1 MIIVSRYL
9 LSQSTSSWMLQ
20 QPYICLWV
28 LYDGRES
35 RVKLLLIAI
44 GPYSVI
50 LDACV
55 VITALIKRPE
65 NSFQLTVGRWK
76 FNIFSVSKVYEQN
89 GLTASTKLRLRGH
102 LKMVFIE
109 KSPIS
114 GPPPPHLCHSLS
126 QIFPSP
132 SCHRPKSDKE
142 FLGKPSTKMYFRF
155 NMMSSYYYL
164 PHIYLL
170 FRTVKGN
177 KKIDLQFLHGI
188 KQ

>member
-89 GLTASTKLRLRGH
+89 GLTASTKLRLRSH

-114 GPPPPHLCHSLS
+114 GPPPPPSLS
-126 QIFPSP
+126 LFVANFPLPFLSPTKKWQRIF
-132 SCHRPKSDKE
+132 
-142 FLGKPSTKMYFRF
+142 G
-155 NMMSSYYYL
+155 
-164 PHIYLL
+164 
-170 FRTVKGN
+170 
-177 KKIDLQFLHGI
+177 
-188 KQ
+188 

>member
-1 MIIVSRYL
+1 
-9 LSQSTSSWMLQ
+9 MLQ

-114 GPPPPHLCHSLS
+114 GPPPPIFVTLCRKFSPPLLVTDQKVTKNFWVNHLRKCILDSVWCLLIITYPIS
-126 QIFPSP
+126 TYFSGQL
-132 SCHRPKSDKE
+132 KE
-142 FLGKPSTKMYFRF
+142 IKKLICNSFMVSNNSKQQGQTK
-155 NMMSSYYYL
+155 YY
-164 PHIYLL
+164 IE
-170 FRTVKGN
+170 
-177 KKIDLQFLHGI
+177 
-188 KQ
+188 

>member
-76 FNIFSVSKVYEQN
+76 FNIFSVPKVYEQN

-114 GPPPPHLCHSLS
+114 GPPSPHLCHSLS

>member
-1 MIIVSRYL
+1 M
-9 LSQSTSSWMLQ
+9 
-20 QPYICLWV
+20 
-28 LYDGRES
+28 
-35 RVKLLLIAI
+35 KLLLIAI

-76 FNIFSVSKVYEQN
+76 FNIFSVSKVHEQN
-89 GLTASTKLRLRGH
+89 ELTASTKLRLRGH
-102 LKMVFIE
+102 SKMVSSKNHLFLDLL
-109 KSPIS
+109 
-114 GPPPPHLCHSLS
+114 PPCHSLS
-126 QIFPSP
+126 RLFPSP
-132 SCHRPKSDKE
+132 SCHRPKSDKV
-142 FLGKPSTKMYFRF
+142 FLGKPSMKMYFRF
-155 NMMSSYYYL
+155 NMNYYYL

-177 KKIDLQFLHGI
+177 KIVDLQFLHGI